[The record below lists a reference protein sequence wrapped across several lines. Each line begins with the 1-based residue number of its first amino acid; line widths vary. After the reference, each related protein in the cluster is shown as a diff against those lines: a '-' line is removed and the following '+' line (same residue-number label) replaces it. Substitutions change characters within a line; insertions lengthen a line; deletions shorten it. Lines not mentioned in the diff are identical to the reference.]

1 MKRQF
6 LLYIFVTVILVS
18 VPVTA
23 ITQITGFNKIKWEKE
38 KIAPGLKWKSS
49 HTILNDTVPQNL
61 NLLVIRL
68 NKRSISLVHSPV
80 KNLPTSVQAE
90 AAAAITA
97 INGGFFNVK
106 TGGSVSYLRTAG
118 SIVDSDTALR
128 WPRNSNLN
136 GAILIDTDGNLSI
149 RKKMSNSW
157 FDSHSEYMD
166 VLVTGP
172 LLLDNKEKTILPE
185 TALVSNT
192 HPRSAVGV
200 RSRKMV
206 IFITVD
212 GRDKEAKGMT
222 LYELAEIMKLLK
234 CRDAVNLDGGGS
246 TTMWIDGKP
255 FNGVVNM
262 PSDNR
267 KWDHEGE
274 RAVANIL
281 IVK

>member
-1 MKRQF
+1 MKK
-6 LLYIFVTVILVS
+6 TVIFLTSFTLLLGVS
-18 VPVTA
+18 VPA
-23 ITQITGFNKIKWEKE
+23 SAQISGFNKIKWEKE
-38 KIAPGLKWKSS
+38 KITPGLKWKSS
-49 HTILNDTVPQNL
+49 HTILNDSLLQNINIL
-61 NLLVIRL
+61 IIKENRR
-68 NKRSISLVHSPV
+68 KISLVHSPLENV
-80 KNLPTSVQAE
+80 PTSKQAE
-90 AAAAITA
+90 AAEATVA

-106 TGGSVSYLRTAG
+106 TGGSVSYLKAKG
-118 SIVDSDTALR
+118 MIVDSDTANR

-136 GAILIDTDGNLSI
+136 GAILIDSSGDFSI
-149 RKKMSNSW
+149 GKRMPNSW
-157 FDSHSEYMD
+157 FDSHAGYVD
-166 VLVTGP
+166 ILVTGP
-172 LLLDNKEKTILPE
+172 LLLENRQKSFMPGTS
-185 TALVSNT
+185 LVTNT

-200 RSRKMV
+200 IGCHKV

-212 GRDKEAKGMT
+212 GRDKEAAGMT
-222 LYELAEIMKLLK
+222 LYELAELMRLLK

>member
-1 MKRQF
+1 MNTLKITRF
-6 LLYIFVTVILVS
+6 YVFVTIILF
-18 VPVTA
+18 PVLA
-23 ITQITGFNKIKWEKE
+23 SAQITGFNKIKWEKE

-49 HTILNDTVPQNL
+49 HTILNDSLLQNINIL
-61 NLLVIRL
+61 IIKENRR
-68 NKRSISLVHSPV
+68 KISLVHSPLE
-80 KNLPTSVQAE
+80 NTPTSKQAG
-90 AAAAITA
+90 AAGATAA

-106 TGGSVSYLRTAG
+106 TGGSVSYLKTKG
-118 SIVDSDTALR
+118 MIVDSDTAGR
-128 WPRNSNLN
+128 WPRNTNLN
-136 GAILIDTDGNLSI
+136 GAIMIDSSGDLSI
-149 RKKMSNSW
+149 GKRMPNSW
-157 FDSHSEYMD
+157 FDSHGGYID

-172 LLLDNKEKTILPE
+172 LLLENRQKSVMPGTS
-185 TALVSNT
+185 LVTNT

-200 RSRKMV
+200 RGCHKV

-212 GRDKEAKGMT
+212 GRDREAAGMT
-222 LYELAEIMKLLK
+222 LYELAELMRLLK
-234 CRDAVNLDGGGS
+234 CSDAVNLDGGGS

>member
-1 MKRQF
+1 MNTRKITQF
-6 LLYIFVTVILVS
+6 YVFVTIILF
-18 VPVTA
+18 PVLA
-23 ITQITGFNKIKWEKE
+23 SAQITGFNKIKWEKQ

-49 HTILNDTVPQNL
+49 HTILNDSLPQNI
-61 NLLVIRL
+61 NLLIIKENRR
-68 NKRSISLVHSPV
+68 KISLVHTPLENV
-80 KNLPTSVQAE
+80 PTSKQAK
-90 AAAAITA
+90 AAGATAA

-106 TGGSVSYLRTAG
+106 NGGSVSYLKTKG
-118 SIVDSDTALR
+118 MIVDSDTADR
-128 WPRNSNLN
+128 WLRNSNLN
-136 GAILIDTDGNLSI
+136 GVILIDFSGDLSI
-149 RKKMSNSW
+149 RKKMPNSW
-157 FDSHSEYMD
+157 FDSHAGYAD

-172 LLLDNKEKTILPE
+172 LLLENRQKSVMPGTS
-185 TALVSNT
+185 LVTNT

-200 RSRKMV
+200 KGYHRV

-212 GRDKEAKGMT
+212 GRDKEAAGMT
-222 LYELAEIMKLLK
+222 LYELAELMRLLK
-234 CRDAVNLDGGGS
+234 CSDAVNLDGGGS

>member
-1 MKRQF
+1 MNTLKITRF
-6 LLYIFVTVILVS
+6 YVFVTIILF
-18 VPVTA
+18 PVLA
-23 ITQITGFNKIKWEKE
+23 SAQITGFNKIKWERE
-38 KIAPGLKWKSS
+38 KIAPGLKWKST
-49 HTILNDTVPQNL
+49 HTILNDSLLQNINIL
-61 NLLVIRL
+61 IIKENRI
-68 NKRSISLVHSPV
+68 KISLVHSPLENV
-80 KNLPTSVQAE
+80 PTSKQAG
-90 AAAAITA
+90 AAGATAA

-106 TGGSVSYLRTAG
+106 TGGSVSYLKTKG
-118 SIVDSDTALR
+118 MIVDSDTAGR
-128 WPRNSNLN
+128 WPRNTNLN
-136 GAILIDTDGNLSI
+136 GAIMIDSSGDLSI
-149 RKKMSNSW
+149 GKRMPNSW
-157 FDSHSEYMD
+157 FDSHGGYID

-172 LLLDNKEKTILPE
+172 LLLENRQKSVMPGTS
-185 TALVSNT
+185 LVTNT

-200 RSRKMV
+200 RGCHKV

-212 GRDKEAKGMT
+212 GRDREAAGMT
-222 LYELAEIMKLLK
+222 LYELAELMRLLK
-234 CRDAVNLDGGGS
+234 CSDAVNLDGGGS

>member
-1 MKRQF
+1 MNTLKITRF
-6 LLYIFVTVILVS
+6 YVFVTIILF
-18 VPVTA
+18 PVLA
-23 ITQITGFNKIKWEKE
+23 SAQITGFNKIKWERE

-49 HTILNDTVPQNL
+49 HTIINDSLLQNINIL
-61 NLLVIRL
+61 IIKENRR
-68 NKRSISLVHSPV
+68 KISLVHSPLENV
-80 KNLPTSVQAE
+80 PTSKQAE
-90 AAAAITA
+90 AAEATVA

-106 TGGSVSYLRTAG
+106 TGGSVSYLKTKG
-118 SIVDSDTALR
+118 MIVDSDTAGR
-128 WPRNSNLN
+128 WPRNTNLN
-136 GAILIDTDGNLSI
+136 GAIMIDSSGDLSI
-149 RKKMSNSW
+149 GKRMPNSW
-157 FDSHSEYMD
+157 FDSHVGYAD

-172 LLLDNKEKTILPE
+172 LLLENRQKSVMPGTS
-185 TALVSNT
+185 LVTNT

-200 RSRKMV
+200 RGCHKV

-212 GRDKEAKGMT
+212 GRDREAAGMT
-222 LYELAEIMKLLK
+222 LYELAELMRLLK
-234 CRDAVNLDGGGS
+234 CSDAVNLDGGGS
-246 TTMWIDGKP
+246 TTMWIEGKP